1 MPLPII
7 TTSAVS
13 VNICRAPK
21 QWVRIGGEDNLN
33 TAPET
38 TRLTNQSQ
46 RDYAEEYGENCFEF
60 YDQIYGSVDPNVING
75 LHNLAAGKR
84 ALELGIG
91 TGRIALPLAARGV
104 DISGIEAS
112 PSMIAKLQERLG
124 GRRLEVVQGD
134 FADSRIVGPFSLIFA
149 LVSTFYLLPSPDK
162 QQGCFYTAARLLS
175 ERGVFLLENYEPLS
189 AGSEVENGK
198 TDETYVFEQIIET
211 FNGPRC
217 YRVRICYA
225 TPAQLDRMAENAGL
239 RLRERWNSWRRD
251 PHVLG
256 NPRHISLYERNTGD

>member
-1 MPLPII
+1 V
-7 TTSAVS
+7 A
-13 VNICRAPK
+13 
-21 QWVRIGGEDNLN
+21 EDNLN
-33 TAPET
+33 TAPKT
-38 TRLTNQSQ
+38 TRPTNQSQ
-46 RDYAEEYGENCFEF
+46 GDYAAEYGENCFEF

-75 LHNLAAGKR
+75 LVNLAAGKR

-112 PSMIAKLQERLG
+112 PSMIAKLQERPG
-124 GRRLEVVQGD
+124 GSSLEVVQGD

-149 LVSTFYLLPSPDK
+149 LVSTFYLLCSPDK
-162 QQGCFYTAARLLS
+162 QQRCFYTVARLLL
-175 ERGVFLLENYEPLS
+175 ERGVFLMENYEPLS
-189 AGSEVENGK
+189 AKSEVENGK
-198 TDETYVFEQIIET
+198 TDEQTYLFEQIIES

-251 PHVLG
+251 PYISG
-256 NPRHISLYERNTGD
+256 DPRHISLYERNKD